1 MKLYE
6 QVEFLDIE
14 REYFDS
20 KSNYIDTVT
29 VRYEPWEEDFKIN
42 VHHIENKDYIGI
54 DIIHLSNNRET
65 EVITGGLKDIKDFY
79 KQTAKRWEE
88 DSDNE
93 IEAALVGFYIFKL
106 PKKVRDVKVLKLDKE
121 TEDTWGDIVS
131 EL

>member
-6 QVEFLDIE
+6 HVKFLDIE

-20 KSNYIDTVT
+20 KDNYIDTVT
-29 VRYEPWEEDFKIN
+29 VRYEPWEEDFKIST
-42 VHHIENKDYIGI
+42 HHIENKGYIAI
-54 DIIHLSNNRET
+54 DIIHLSSNRET
-65 EVITGGLKDIKDFY
+65 EVITGGLKDVKDFY
-79 KQTAKRWEE
+79 RQTAKRWEE

-93 IEAALVGFYIFKL
+93 IEAALVGYYIYKL

-121 TEDTWGDIVS
+121 TEDIWGDIIS